1 MINMTESTESNGTPI
16 PPYVLALLDACLT
29 GQPLN
34 FGEHEVP
41 AEVHARLMDA
51 VVSGRLG
58 TVRLDAPGWSD
69 RMTIDNMTRGREVVA
84 SLASGRR
91 ATLAALRDRLAG
103 ILDGTVGHKCH
114 CECECG
120 VPWDT
125 GKVAAI
131 ARELREVVREL
142 DDLPGETGG
151 TDFDRI
157 QAERAERRAQAEAE
171 AARRAE

>member
-1 MINMTESTESNGTPI
+1 MMS
-16 PPYVLALLDACLT
+16 
-29 GQPLN
+29 
-34 FGEHEVP
+34 EHDEDEAP
-41 AEVHARLMDA
+41 A
-51 VVSGRLG
+51 
-58 TVRLDAPGWSD
+58 APVKS
-69 RMTIDNMTRGREVVA
+69 A
-84 SLASGRR
+84 LASGRR

-103 ILDGTVGHKCH
+103 ILDGTVGHHRH

-171 AARRAE
+171 AEGRAR